1 MKHKFIDTLK
11 DYSIL
16 SLGVL
21 LYTFAWGCFVI
32 PNGMSAGGLTGLCT
46 ILQFAT
52 HGLIPVYASYAALN
66 VIFLVAAF
74 IILGT
79 GFGFKT
85 IYCIILSTIMFEVWA
100 LFPGLH
106 SLEGNFL
113 YVPER
118 FLIPIIGGLVEAFGL
133 QLIFSRGGSSGG
145 TDIIALVVN
154 KYFPISPGKLFMYL
168 DFVIIGSILLLPEK
182 GFSDMIYGYLM
193 MITFSISLDLML
205 MGRQSSVKLL
215 VFSQNYKLIADRIMK
230 EMDRGVTVIQA
241 TGWFTKTQKN
251 VLLVI
256 IRQRQLRQL
265 ERIVKSE
272 DPKAFITV
280 SRTSTVYGE
289 GFEQIKTGIGKNK
302 QSDEHSK
309 EQDIH
314 SH

>member
-11 DYSIL
+11 DYSVL
-16 SLGVL
+16 SVGVV
-21 LYTFAWGCFVI
+21 LYTFVWGCFVI
-32 PNGMSAGGLTGLCT
+32 PNGMTAGGLTGLCT

-52 HGLIPVYASYAALN
+52 KGLIPVSISYAALN
-66 VIFLVAAF
+66 VIFLTAAF
-74 IILGT
+74 FILGT

-85 IYCIILSTIMFEVWA
+85 IYCIILSTILFEVWA
-100 LFPGLH
+100 LLPGLH

-168 DFVIIGSILLLPEK
+168 DFVIIGSILLLPGK

-289 GFEQIKTGIGKNK
+289 GFEQIKTGLKKDN

>member
-11 DYSIL
+11 DYSVL
-16 SLGVL
+16 SVGVV
-21 LYTFAWGCFVI
+21 LYTFVWGCFVI
-32 PNGMSAGGLTGLCT
+32 PNGMTAGGLTGLCT

-52 HGLIPVYASYAALN
+52 KGLIPVSISYAALN
-66 VIFLVAAF
+66 VIFLTAAF
-74 IILGT
+74 FILGT

-85 IYCIILSTIMFEVWA
+85 IYCIILSTILFEVWA
-100 LFPGLH
+100 LLPGLH

-154 KYFPISPGKLFMYL
+154 KYFPVSPGKLFMYL
-168 DFVIIGSILLLPEK
+168 DFVIIGSILLLPGK

-289 GFEQIKTGIGKNK
+289 GFEQIKTGLKKDN

>member
-1 MKHKFIDTLK
+1 MKHKLIDTLK

-16 SLGVL
+16 SIGVI
-21 LYTFAWGCFVI
+21 LYTFVWGCFVI
-32 PNGMSAGGLTGLCT
+32 PNGMTAGGLTGLCT

-52 HGLIPVYASYAALN
+52 KGLIPVSISYAALN

-74 IILGT
+74 FILGT
-79 GFGFKT
+79 GFGFRT
-85 IYCIILSTIMFEVWA
+85 IYCIVLSTILFEVWA
-100 LFPGLH
+100 LLPGLH
-106 SLEGNFL
+106 SLEGNFF

-168 DFVIIGSILLLPEK
+168 DFVIIGSILLLPGK

-289 GFEQIKTGIGKNK
+289 GFEQIKTGIRKNK